1 MGGDWICGAGW
12 IGKLVLA
19 VFLGGGGVV
28 TVGGGLFRGTRVQH
42 RRLGTV
48 GGGWCWPFLGGGGFS
63 AGGGGRFQEE
73 VDFLLVEAAFFEG
86 CGFSGGGFGAALFGS
101 FGGGGVCGVGL
112 RLV

>member
-1 MGGDWICGAGW
+1 M
-12 IGKLVLA
+12 LA
-19 VFLGGGGVV
+19 VF
-28 TVGGGLFRGTRVQH
+28 R
-42 RRLGTV
+42 
-48 GGGWCWPFLGGGGFS
+48 GGGFS

-112 RLV
+112 RLVRSMLVAWGVSRRIWCVLLFFYLQR